1 MAGVGEIR
9 PQVPIWPPGEVR
21 PIKPGDGKRQMPR
34 RQPGKDNTD
43 KPDTDE
49 DDHDSSHIDEYV

>member
-1 MAGVGEIR
+1 
-9 PQVPIWPPGEVR
+9 VR

-49 DDHDSSHIDEYV
+49 DEHDSSHIDEYV